1 MRHTE
6 DWLRQVLYIR
16 QQMMRGYLEGRITRI
31 CEICMGNWRKNEI
44 RLVHTN
50 WAELWIVAS
59 DMRVA
64 IISRHHRSLRR
75 ILGERF
81 LLLKLLAMCR

>member
-1 MRHTE
+1 
-6 DWLRQVLYIR
+6 
-16 QQMMRGYLEGRITRI
+16 MRGYLDGRIARV
-31 CEICMGNWRKNEI
+31 CKICMRNWRINEI

-64 IISRHHRSLRR
+64 VISRHHRLLRR
-75 ILGERF
+75 ILGKRF
-81 LLLKLLAMCR
+81 VSLKLIAMRR